1 MREFPIVFS
10 TSGYLLFL
18 LCCILVHL
26 FLQTSAIF
34 SGGIISHTFE
44 LEAKS
49 KGVFAGEPAVIKFRV
64 PTKSALQVNICW
76 NCCLFFILFLVS
88 NLFLIVV
95 VFFPIRRHIQLP
107 YCLWTFFLI
116 DLLRRSLNGYVSLYF
131 NLTVT

>member
-1 MREFPIVFS
+1 MREFPIVFYIVFS

-64 PTKSALQVNICW
+64 PTKAALQVNICW
-76 NCCLFFILFLVS
+76 NCCLFFISGNVINGGMPKFHHVNMPLRA
-88 NLFLIVV
+88 
-95 VFFPIRRHIQLP
+95 FFHK
-107 YCLWTFFLI
+107 
-116 DLLRRSLNGYVSLYF
+116 LLMAVGEKSAMPFCRSSHGSAI
-131 NLTVT
+131 

>member
-64 PTKSALQVNICW
+64 PTKAALQVNICW
-76 NCCLFFILFLVS
+76 NCCLFFISGNVINGGMPKFHHVNMPLRA
-88 NLFLIVV
+88 
-95 VFFPIRRHIQLP
+95 FFHK
-107 YCLWTFFLI
+107 
-116 DLLRRSLNGYVSLYF
+116 LLMAVGEKSAMPFCHSSHGSAI
-131 NLTVT
+131 